1 MTTYGTPASN
11 EMESSSLQKRNRP
24 EEGTGTPLKEP
35 VQSTLTE
42 MLQSAW
48 ARENSIKESKSKKL
62 P

>member
-1 MTTYGTPASN
+1 MKWSHLAC
-11 EMESSSLQKRNRP
+11 KRETGLKR
-24 EEGTGTPLKEP
+24 GQGTPLKEA

-48 ARENSIKESKSKKL
+48 ARENSIKESKRKKL